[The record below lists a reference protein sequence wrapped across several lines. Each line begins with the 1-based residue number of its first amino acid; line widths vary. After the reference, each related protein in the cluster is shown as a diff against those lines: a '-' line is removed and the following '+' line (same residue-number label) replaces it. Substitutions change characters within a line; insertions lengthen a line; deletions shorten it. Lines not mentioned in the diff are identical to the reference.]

1 MGLPARSS
9 KTPLTLPN
17 IARRRYTSAMQLLRF
32 RLSTLLVATAAIAA
46 LLGYA
51 QARRLNLNRE
61 FAALTASGCPAAFQD
76 SWLWPSVPGGMGI
89 TFRTRADKSFTL
101 AAESFTCEEAFGEY
115 RILRDKLHALGV
127 ENVWM
132 QTISD

>member
-1 MGLPARSS
+1 MRLP
-9 KTPLTLPN
+9 
-17 IARRRYTSAMQLLRF
+17 RF
-32 RLSTLLVATAAIAA
+32 KISTLLLATAVIAV

-51 QARRLNLNRE
+51 QARRLTLKRE
-61 FAALTASGCPAAFQD
+61 FAALAASGCPAVYHD

-89 TFRTRADKSFTL
+89 TFRTHADNSLTLAAKSFTR
-101 AAESFTCEEAFGEY
+101 EEAFGEF